1 MSNYIEKIAMNIVYQ
16 LDDDANLPVEFRQA
30 NNDKRIDF
38 VIKLIKQALQEQ
50 EERTREEEYQRRK
63 RVRSKT
69 AEANYVEGYNKARIE
84 TKEKLLKIV
93 IEDVPH
99 QYQERLLKELNI

>member
-1 MSNYIEKIAMNIVYQ
+1 MSNYIEEKLKELENKYYG
-16 LDDDANLPVEFRQA
+16 ANDPKVKDILEDVR
-30 NNDKRIDF
+30 
-38 VIKLIKQALQEQ
+38 QALQEQ
-50 EERTREEEYQRRK
+50 EERIREEEYQRRK

-84 TKEKLLKIV
+84 TKEKLLRIV
-93 IEDVPH
+93 VEDVPH

>member
-1 MSNYIEKIAMNIVYQ
+1 MSNYIEEKLKEFNNWYDD
-16 LDDDANLPVEFRQA
+16 LDDGLYQA
-30 NNDKRIDF
+30 DKSEIRDF
-38 VIKLIKQALQEQ
+38 IEQALQEQ
-50 EERTREEEYQRRK
+50 EERIREEEYQRRK

-84 TKEKLLKIV
+84 TKEKLLRIV